1 MLERRNII
9 STHIIPNLEPW
20 SEEEQMA
27 YWDQVYEK
35 GQVDEERHE
44 AEFHQYVEEHN
55 GRLPTTNHQNIQS
68 RIHREHAELELEYTM

>member
-1 MLERRNII
+1 MAKRWKMLERRNII

-44 AEFHQYVEEHN
+44 AEFH
-55 GRLPTTNHQNIQS
+55 
-68 RIHREHAELELEYTM
+68 